1 MTAADVAHHWY
12 FHVPN
17 FILAAVIYTLIGRL
31 LLGLVAPNAWNN
43 YIWIAFLRITDPFVL
58 VVRTIT
64 PSVLGHYLV
73 LIFTILWLM
82 LLRVVFFAGLASL
95 GLAPRISG

>member
-1 MTAADVAHHWY
+1 MTAADLVHYWY
-12 FHVPN
+12 FHIPN
-17 FILAAVIYTLIGRL
+17 FLLAAVIYTLIGRL
-31 LLGLVAPNAWNN
+31 LLGLVAPSDWNN

-58 VVRTIT
+58 AVRTVT
-64 PSVLGHYLV
+64 PAVLGHHLV

-82 LLRVVFFAGLASL
+82 LLRVLLFAGLASL